1 MADSISPA
9 DLQHLLDEGANIKV
23 LDVRL
28 RQDRV
33 DVDSPIL
40 TADWRDP
47 EKVAEWCDEFGDADE
62 VIVFCVHG
70 HHVSQSTRDALRA
83 RGVQCR
89 IIDGG
94 IEAWRDYRK
103 KL

>member
-9 DLQHLLDEGANIKV
+9 DLEHLLDEGANIKV

-40 TADWRDP
+40 TADWRS
-47 EKVAEWCDEFGDADE
+47 EKVAKWCDEFEDADE
-62 VIVFCVHG
+62 MIVFCVHG

-83 RGVQCR
+83 CGV
-89 IIDGG
+89 
-94 IEAWRDYRK
+94 
-103 KL
+103 